1 MSGMFFGRPDVPCDD
16 CSDGWC
22 TMNCGR
28 KLRKE
33 VVVTAQRGPILLE
46 DATRE
51 ELISC
56 VSKLFDALE
65 DLRRSMARRR

>member
-1 MSGMFFGRPDVPCDD
+1 MSYTFGRPDVPCDD

-28 KLRKE
+28 SRRKE
-33 VVVTAQRGPILLE
+33 VITNRSAVQLE

-51 ELISC
+51 ALITC
-56 VSKLFDALE
+56 ISKLQDALE
-65 DLRRSMARRR
+65 DLRRSIERL